1 MLVQGFYNDIDPTD
15 VDLYDAHRERF
26 ALAVL
31 KRQNDL
37 DFFSKVLQ
45 TAAQIGD
52 PNMRRKFVQ
61 LLEEQYVI
69 GLKEKR
75 AAESRREDESL
86 AELAGKYVVVQAQ
99 PGGHVGKWKNA

>member
-1 MLVQGFYNDIDPTD
+1 MVQGFYSEFDQTD
-15 VDLYDAHRERF
+15 VDLMDLHRERF
-26 ALAVL
+26 ALSVL

-37 DFFSKVLQ
+37 DFYAKVLQ
-45 TAAQIGD
+45 TAAQISD
-52 PNMRRKFVQ
+52 PNMRRKFVG

-69 GLKEKR
+69 GLKEKK

-99 PGGHVGKWKNA
+99 PGGGHMGRWQQK